1 MSTQEQLVLV
11 TGANGF
17 VGSHCVLELLRQGY
31 RVRAA
36 VRGLDRRKRL
46 EALLAPHLS
55 STESL
60 SFAMADLGG
69 DEGWDQAAR
78 GCSYVLHVG
87 SPVPRGA
94 PKHPDDVI
102 VPARD
107 GTLRVLAAA
116 KAAGVK
122 RVVLTSST
130 AAVLWGHKRDGS
142 EIYDES
148 HWTVLGP
155 EVAAYERSKTLAERA
170 AWEYAESGGD
180 GRFELTTLLPGLI
193 LGPVLGNNASVSG
206 EVVRKLLAAEFPGC
220 PDLGFAAVD
229 VRDVAWAH
237 VAAMT
242 HPQAAGRRFILAL
255 EHASVLEV
263 AQILAR
269 NFGSRGFKVPT
280 GRLPS
285 WLLKIVAMFDK
296 TAALVVP
303 ELGKRQDV
311 SNALAKRV
319 LGYNPRSLETMVVD
333 MAESMIQYGIVG
345 KKRGRAAADSATQP
359 A

>member
-1 MSTQEQLVLV
+1 MSTQDHLVLV

-31 RVRAA
+31 RVRAV
-36 VRGLDRRKRL
+36 VRSRDRQKQL
-46 EALLAPHLS
+46 ETLLAPHVS
-55 STESL
+55 SSERL
-60 SFAMADLGG
+60 SFVTADLSR

-78 GCSYVLHVG
+78 GCTYVLHVG

-94 PKHPDDVI
+94 AKVPDDVI

-107 GTLRVLAAA
+107 GTLRVLGAS

-142 EIYDES
+142 EIYDET
-148 HWTVLGP
+148 HWTKLEP
-155 EVAAYERSKTLAERA
+155 YVAAYERSKTLAERA
-170 AWEYAESGGD
+170 AWEYVEAAGGN
-180 GRFELTTLLPGLI
+180 RFELVALLPGLI

-237 VAAMT
+237 VTAMT
-242 HPQAAGRRFILAL
+242 HPEVAGRRFILAL
-255 EHASVLEV
+255 EHVSVLEI

-269 NFGSRGFKVPT
+269 HFGPRGFKVPT

-285 WLLKIVAMFDK
+285 WLLKVVAMFDK
-296 TAALVVP
+296 TAGLVVP

-311 SNALAKRV
+311 SNALARRV
-319 LGYNPRSLETMVVD
+319 LGWTPRSLETAVVD

-345 KKRGRAAADSATQP
+345 KKRARAAASATQT